1 VPLLFAWSLL
11 GHNDA
16 DDARVLSIDAKGFD
30 LQMDIKSTFKSKG
43 KSSATAAKADGEP
56 SSSNTSTVTGR
67 YDFHTDM
74 STLQQAEAEFESL
87 QSRSRIVVWPPGPA
101 AYIGVIMVFTSFI
114 CSLEIKPEITS
125 IYLQEIRELSMTVYL
140 NSTVARWVFSLTI
153 LAHSF
158 EAAYV
163 AYLLRRM
170 KFSMLQITTWVLVD
184 LVCGIGLT
192 RRVMHLDVVS
202 RRNKKQE

>member
-1 VPLLFAWSLL
+1 L

-16 DDARVLSIDAKGFD
+16 DGARVLGIDAKGFD
-30 LQMDIKSTFKSKG
+30 VEIDTYSAAHSKD
-43 KSSATAAKADGEP
+43 KSSSEG
-56 SSSNTSTVTGR
+56 SSSITAR

-74 STLQQAEAEFESL
+74 STLQQAEAEFQSL

-114 CSLEIKPEITS
+114 CSLNINPEITS
-125 IYLQEIRELSMTVYL
+125 IYLQQMRELSMVVYR
-140 NSTVARWVFSLTI
+140 NSTIARWIFFLTI

-163 AYLLRRM
+163 AFLLRRM
-170 KFSMLQITTWVLVD
+170 KFSVLQITTWVLVD

-192 RRVMHLDVVS
+192 RRVMHLDAVS
-202 RRNKKQE
+202 RRHTKQD